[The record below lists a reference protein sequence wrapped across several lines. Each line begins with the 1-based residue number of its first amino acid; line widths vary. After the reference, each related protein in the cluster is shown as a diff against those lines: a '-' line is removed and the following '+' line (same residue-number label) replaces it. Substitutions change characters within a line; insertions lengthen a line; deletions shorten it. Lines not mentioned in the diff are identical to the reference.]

1 MGVKKIMKI
10 KNTITMLMITCLLLC
25 ISMFGILIINV
36 IDRRVA
42 PINQVEFEEEKALEK
57 EDIEWNVS
65 FDYEK
70 ISHYILTDEMLEEK
84 FYLDNIPT
92 EYGDAFLYYT
102 KDRKEMRPYFFSLMM
117 HESNGFK
124 AFKNKN
130 KDGSYDYGP
139 SQLNSNNIKN
149 EKFRNWYNPKDESHI
164 TNRYCFYMVM
174 SINFYWDLVNKY
186 GYDYAFYAYNGGEKT
201 VKLIKNKSSHN
212 TSLIKT
218 VKAYD
223 SAVRKKMQL
232 TETNIKNYVV
242 QKRAEHINELRYKIN
257 ERFNDINLES
267 LEQVAKSKSESNNSI
282 LQNTNEFGNYNVF
295 YIRRED
301 LLQFEIKEGVVIG
314 ETIIGTLN
322 I

>member
-1 MGVKKIMKI
+1 MKTNN
-10 KNTITMLMITCLLLC
+10 KNVNSILMITCVLLC
-25 ISMFGILIINV
+25 ISILGILIIDV
-36 IDRRVA
+36 IDSRVA
-42 PINQVEFEEEKALEK
+42 PINQVELEEEKILEK
-57 EDIEWNVS
+57 EDIEWNIS

-70 ISHYILTDEMLEEK
+70 ISHHILTDEMLEEN

-102 KDRKEMRPYFFSLMM
+102 KDKKEMRPYFFSLMM
-117 HESNGFK
+117 HESNGFT
-124 AFKNKN
+124 AFKHKN

-186 GYDYAFYAYNGGEKT
+186 GYDYAFYAYNGGERT
-201 VKLIKNKSSHN
+201 VKLIKNKSSRN
-212 TSLIKT
+212 ASL
-218 VKAYD
+218 VKAVKSYD
-223 SAVRKKMQL
+223 AAVRKRMQQA
-232 TETNIKNYVV
+232 EKNLEKYVA
-242 QKRAEHINELRYKIN
+242 QKRAEHIDELQYKIIEN
-257 ERFNDINLES
+257 FNDIRL
-267 LEQVAKSKSESNNSI
+267 VALDRSKNKSNDSI
-282 LQNTNEFGNYNVF
+282 LQDTNEFGNYNIF

>member
-1 MGVKKIMKI
+1 MKTNN
-10 KNTITMLMITCLLLC
+10 KNDISILLISCAFIC
-25 ISMFGILIINV
+25 ISVFGILILDNINSR
-36 IDRRVA
+36 IA
-42 PINQVEFEEEKALEK
+42 PIDQIELEEEKIIEK
-57 EDIEWNVS
+57 RDIEWRVS

-70 ISHYILTDEMLEEK
+70 ISHYILSDETLEEN
-84 FYLDNIPT
+84 FYLDNIPI

-102 KDRKEMRPYFFSLMM
+102 RNRKEMRPYFFSLML
-117 HESNGFK
+117 HESNGFTS
-124 AFKNKN
+124 FKNRN

-149 EKFRNWYNPKDESHI
+149 KNFRNWYNPKDESHI

-223 SAVRKKMQL
+223 SAVRKQMQL
-232 TETNIKNYVV
+232 TEMNIKNYIV
-242 QKRAEHINELRYKIN
+242 QKRAEHINELRYKIT
-257 ERFNDINLES
+257 ESFNDINLES
-267 LEQVAKSKSESNNSI
+267 LEQVANSKSESNNSI

>member
-1 MGVKKIMKI
+1 MKTNN
-10 KNTITMLMITCLLLC
+10 KNVNSILMVTCVLLC
-25 ISMFGILIINV
+25 ISILGILIIDV
-36 IDRRVA
+36 INSRVA
-42 PINQVEFEEEKALEK
+42 PINQVELEEEKILEK
-57 EDIEWNVS
+57 EDIEWNIS

-70 ISHYILTDEMLEEK
+70 ISHHILTDEMLEEN

-102 KDRKEMRPYFFSLMM
+102 KDKKEMRPYFFSLMM
-117 HESNGFK
+117 HESNGFT
-124 AFKNKN
+124 AFKHKN

-186 GYDYAFYAYNGGEKT
+186 GYDYAFYAYNGGERT
-201 VKLIKNKSSHN
+201 VKLIKNKSSRN
-212 TSLIKT
+212 ASL
-218 VKAYD
+218 VKAVKSYD
-223 SAVRKKMQL
+223 AAVRKRMQQA
-232 TETNIKNYVV
+232 EKNLEKYVA
-242 QKRAEHINELRYKIN
+242 QKRAEHIDELQYKIIEN
-257 ERFNDINLES
+257 FNDIRL
-267 LEQVAKSKSESNNSI
+267 VALDRSKNKSKSNDSI
-282 LQNTNEFGNYNVF
+282 LQDTDKFGNYDVF
-295 YIRRED
+295 YIRRKD

>member
-1 MGVKKIMKI
+1 MKTNN
-10 KNTITMLMITCLLLC
+10 KNVNSILMATCVLLC
-25 ISMFGILIINV
+25 ISILGILIIDV
-36 IDRRVA
+36 IDSRVA
-42 PINQVEFEEEKALEK
+42 PINQVELEEEKILEK
-57 EDIEWNVS
+57 EDIEWNIS

-70 ISHYILTDEMLEEK
+70 ISHHILTDEMLEEN

-102 KDRKEMRPYFFSLMM
+102 KDKKEMRPYFFSLMM
-117 HESNGFK
+117 HESNGFT
-124 AFKNKN
+124 AFKHKN

-149 EKFRNWYNPKDESHI
+149 EKFRKWYNPKDESHI

-186 GYDYAFYAYNGGEKT
+186 GYDYAFYAYNGGERT
-201 VKLIKNKSSHN
+201 VKLIKNKSSRN
-212 TSLIKT
+212 ASLIKA
-218 VKAYD
+218 VKSYD
-223 SAVRKKMQL
+223 AAVRKRMQQA
-232 TETNIKNYVV
+232 EKNLEKYVA
-242 QKRAEHINELRYKIN
+242 QKRAEHIDELQYKIIEN
-257 ERFNDINLES
+257 FNDIRLIALDRSKN
-267 LEQVAKSKSESNNSI
+267 KSKSNDSI
-282 LQNTNEFGNYNVF
+282 LQDTNEFGNYNIF

-301 LLQFEIKEGVVIG
+301 FLQFEIKEGVVIG

>member
-1 MGVKKIMKI
+1 MKTNN
-10 KNTITMLMITCLLLC
+10 KNVNSILMITCVLLC
-25 ISMFGILIINV
+25 ISILGILIIDV
-36 IDRRVA
+36 IDSRVA
-42 PINQVEFEEEKALEK
+42 PINQVELEEEKILEK
-57 EDIEWNVS
+57 EDIEWNIS

-70 ISHYILTDEMLEEK
+70 ISHHILTDEMLEEN

-102 KDRKEMRPYFFSLMM
+102 KDKKEMRPYFFSLMM
-117 HESNGFK
+117 HESNGFT
-124 AFKNKN
+124 AFKHKN

-186 GYDYAFYAYNGGEKT
+186 GYDYAFYAYNGGERT

-212 TSLIKT
+212 ASL
-218 VKAYD
+218 VKAVKSYD
-223 SAVRKKMQL
+223 AAVRKRMQQA
-232 TETNIKNYVV
+232 EKNLEKYVA
-242 QKRAEHINELRYKIN
+242 QKRAEHIDELQYKIIEN
-257 ERFNDINLES
+257 FNDIRL
-267 LEQVAKSKSESNNSI
+267 VALDRSKNKSKSNDSI
-282 LQNTNEFGNYNVF
+282 LQDTNEFGNYNVF
-295 YIRRED
+295 YIRREN

>member
-1 MGVKKIMKI
+1 MKI
-10 KNTITMLMITCLLLC
+10 KNTITMLMVICLLLC

-57 EDIEWNVS
+57 EDIKWNVS

-84 FYLDNIPT
+84 FYLDNIPA

-186 GYDYAFYAYNGGEKT
+186 GYDYAFYAYNGGERT

-212 TSLIKT
+212 ASLIKA
-218 VKAYD
+218 VKLYD
-223 SAVRKKMQL
+223 AAVRKQMQQAEINL
-232 TETNIKNYVV
+232 ENYRV
-242 QKRAEHINELRYKIN
+242 QKRAEHINELQCKIT
-257 ERFNDINLES
+257 ES
-267 LEQVAKSKSESNNSI
+267 FYSVRLTSLDRSTKDKSNNFMV
-282 LQNTNEFGNYNVF
+282 LQDTNKFGNNDVF

-301 LLQFEIKEGVVIG
+301 LLQFEIKEGVVVG
-314 ETIIGTLN
+314 ETIIGTFN

>member
-1 MGVKKIMKI
+1 MKTNN
-10 KNTITMLMITCLLLC
+10 KNVNSILMITCVLLC
-25 ISMFGILIINV
+25 ISILGILIIDV
-36 IDRRVA
+36 IDSRVA
-42 PINQVEFEEEKALEK
+42 PINQVELEEEKILEK
-57 EDIEWNVS
+57 EDIEWNIS

-70 ISHYILTDEMLEEK
+70 ISHHILTDEMLEEN

-102 KDRKEMRPYFFSLMM
+102 KDKKEMRPYFFSLMM
-117 HESNGFK
+117 HESNGFT
-124 AFKNKN
+124 AFKHKN

-186 GYDYAFYAYNGGEKT
+186 GYDYAFYAYNGGERT
-201 VKLIKNKSSHN
+201 VKLIKNKSSRN
-212 TSLIKT
+212 ASLIKA
-218 VKAYD
+218 VKSYD
-223 SAVRKKMQL
+223 AAVRKRMQQA
-232 TETNIKNYVV
+232 EKNLEKYVA
-242 QKRAEHINELRYKIN
+242 QKRAEHIDELQYKIIEN
-257 ERFNDINLES
+257 FNDIRL
-267 LEQVAKSKSESNNSI
+267 VALDRSKNKSKSNDSI
-282 LQNTNEFGNYNVF
+282 LQDTNEFGNYNIF

-314 ETIIGTLN
+314 ETIIGPLN

>member
-1 MGVKKIMKI
+1 MKTNN
-10 KNTITMLMITCLLLC
+10 KNVNSILMITCVLLC
-25 ISMFGILIINV
+25 ISILGILIIDV
-36 IDRRVA
+36 IDSRVA
-42 PINQVEFEEEKALEK
+42 PINQVELEEEKILEK
-57 EDIEWNVS
+57 EDIEWNIS

-70 ISHYILTDEMLEEK
+70 ISHHILTDEILEEN

-102 KDRKEMRPYFFSLMM
+102 KDKKEMRPYFFSLMM
-117 HESNGFK
+117 HESNGFT
-124 AFKNKN
+124 AFKHKN

-186 GYDYAFYAYNGGEKT
+186 GYDYAFYAYNGGERT
-201 VKLIKNKSSHN
+201 VKLIKNKSSRN
-212 TSLIKT
+212 ASLIKA
-218 VKAYD
+218 VKSYD
-223 SAVRKKMQL
+223 AAVRKRMEQA
-232 TETNIKNYVV
+232 EKNLEKYVA
-242 QKRAEHINELRYKIN
+242 QKRAEYIDELQYKIIEN
-257 ERFNDINLES
+257 FNDIRL
-267 LEQVAKSKSESNNSI
+267 VALDRSKNKSKSNDSI
-282 LQNTNEFGNYNVF
+282 LQDTNEFGNYNVF

>member
-1 MGVKKIMKI
+1 MKTNN
-10 KNTITMLMITCLLLC
+10 KNVNSILMITCVLLC
-25 ISMFGILIINV
+25 ISILGILIIDV
-36 IDRRVA
+36 IDSRVA
-42 PINQVEFEEEKALEK
+42 PINQVELEEEKILEK
-57 EDIEWNVS
+57 DDIEWNVS

-70 ISHYILTDEMLEEK
+70 ISHHILTDEMLEEN

-102 KDRKEMRPYFFSLMM
+102 KDKKEMRPYFFSLMM
-117 HESNGFK
+117 HESNGFT
-124 AFKNKN
+124 AFKHKN

-149 EKFRNWYNPKDESHI
+149 EKFRKWYNPKDESHI

-186 GYDYAFYAYNGGEKT
+186 GYDYAFYAYNGGERT
-201 VKLIKNKSSHN
+201 VKLIKNKSSRN
-212 TSLIKT
+212 ASLIKA
-218 VKAYD
+218 VKSYD
-223 SAVRKKMQL
+223 AAVRKRMQQA
-232 TETNIKNYVV
+232 EKNLEKYVA
-242 QKRAEHINELRYKIN
+242 QKRAEHIDELQYKIIEN
-257 ERFNDINLES
+257 FNDIRL
-267 LEQVAKSKSESNNSI
+267 VALDRSKNKSKSNDSI
-282 LQNTNEFGNYNVF
+282 LQDTNEFGNYNVF

-301 LLQFEIKEGVVIG
+301 FLQFEIKEGVVIG

>member
-1 MGVKKIMKI
+1 MKTNN
-10 KNTITMLMITCLLLC
+10 KNVNSILMVTCVLLC
-25 ISMFGILIINV
+25 ISILGILIIDV
-36 IDRRVA
+36 IDSRVA
-42 PINQVEFEEEKALEK
+42 PINQVELEEEKILEK
-57 EDIEWNVS
+57 EDIEWNIS

-70 ISHYILTDEMLEEK
+70 ISHHILTDEMLEEN

-102 KDRKEMRPYFFSLMM
+102 KDKKEMRPYFFSLMM
-117 HESNGFK
+117 HESNGFT
-124 AFKNKN
+124 AFKHKN

-186 GYDYAFYAYNGGEKT
+186 GYDYAFYAYNGGERT
-201 VKLIKNKSSHN
+201 VKLIKNKSSRN
-212 TSLIKT
+212 ASLIKA
-218 VKAYD
+218 VKSYD
-223 SAVRKKMQL
+223 AAVRKRMQQAEINL
-232 TETNIKNYVV
+232 EKYVA
-242 QKRAEHINELRYKIN
+242 QKRAEHIDELQYKIIEN
-257 ERFNDINLES
+257 FNDIRLIVLNR
-267 LEQVAKSKSESNNSI
+267 SKSNDSI
-282 LQNTNEFGNYNVF
+282 LQDTNELGNYNIF

-301 LLQFEIKEGVVIG
+301 LLQFEIKEGIIIG

>member
-1 MGVKKIMKI
+1 MKTNN
-10 KNTITMLMITCLLLC
+10 KNVNSILMITCVLLC
-25 ISMFGILIINV
+25 ISILGILIIDV
-36 IDRRVA
+36 IDSRVA
-42 PINQVEFEEEKALEK
+42 PINQVELEEEKILEK
-57 EDIEWNVS
+57 EDIEWNIS

-70 ISHYILTDEMLEEK
+70 ISHHILTDEMLEEN

-117 HESNGFK
+117 HESNGFT
-124 AFKNKN
+124 AFKHKN

-186 GYDYAFYAYNGGEKT
+186 GYDYAFYAYNGGERT
-201 VKLIKNKSSHN
+201 VKLIKNKSSSN
-212 TSLIKT
+212 ASLIKA
-218 VKAYD
+218 VKSYD
-223 SAVRKKMQL
+223 AAVRKRMQQA
-232 TETNIKNYVV
+232 EKNLEKYVA
-242 QKRAEHINELRYKIN
+242 QKRAEHIDELQYKIIEN
-257 ERFNDINLES
+257 FNDIRLIALDRSKN
-267 LEQVAKSKSESNNSI
+267 KSKSNDSI
-282 LQNTNEFGNYNVF
+282 LQDTNEFGNYNIF

>member
-1 MGVKKIMKI
+1 MKTNN
-10 KNTITMLMITCLLLC
+10 KNVNSILMVTCLLLC
-25 ISMFGILIINV
+25 ISILGILIIDV
-36 IDRRVA
+36 IDSRVA
-42 PINQVEFEEEKALEK
+42 PINQVELEEEKILEK
-57 EDIEWNVS
+57 EDIEWNIS

-70 ISHYILTDEMLEEK
+70 ISHHILTDEMLEEN

-102 KDRKEMRPYFFSLMM
+102 KDKKEMRPYFFSLMM
-117 HESNGFK
+117 HESNGFT
-124 AFKNKN
+124 AFKHKN

-149 EKFRNWYNPKDESHI
+149 EKFRKWYNPKDESHI

-186 GYDYAFYAYNGGEKT
+186 GYDYAFYAYNGGERT
-201 VKLIKNKSSHN
+201 VKLIKNKSSRN
-212 TSLIKT
+212 ASL
-218 VKAYD
+218 VKAVKSYD
-223 SAVRKKMQL
+223 AAVRKRMQQAEKNL
-232 TETNIKNYVV
+232 KNYVA
-242 QKRAEHINELRYKIN
+242 QKRAEHIDELQYKIIEN
-257 ERFNDINLES
+257 FDDIRL
-267 LEQVAKSKSESNNSI
+267 VALDQSKNKSKSNDSN
-282 LQNTNEFGNYNVF
+282 LQDTNEFGNYNIF

-301 LLQFEIKEGVVIG
+301 FLQFEIKEGVVIG

>member
-1 MGVKKIMKI
+1 MKTNN
-10 KNTITMLMITCLLLC
+10 KNVNSILMVTCVLLC
-25 ISMFGILIINV
+25 ISILGILIIDV
-36 IDRRVA
+36 IDSRVA
-42 PINQVEFEEEKALEK
+42 PINQVELEEEKILEK
-57 EDIEWNVS
+57 EDIEWNIS

-70 ISHYILTDEMLEEK
+70 ISHHILTDEMLEEN

-102 KDRKEMRPYFFSLMM
+102 KDKKEMRPYFFSLMM
-117 HESNGFK
+117 HESNGFT
-124 AFKNKN
+124 AFKHKN

-149 EKFRNWYNPKDESHI
+149 EKFRNWYNPKDESHS

-186 GYDYAFYAYNGGEKT
+186 GYDYAFYAYNGGERT
-201 VKLIKNKSSHN
+201 VKLIKNKSSRN
-212 TSLIKT
+212 ASLIKA
-218 VKAYD
+218 VKSYD
-223 SAVRKKMQL
+223 AAVRKRMQQA
-232 TETNIKNYVV
+232 EKNLEKYVA
-242 QKRAEHINELRYKIN
+242 QKRAEHIDELQYKIIEN
-257 ERFNDINLES
+257 FNDIRLLALDRSKN
-267 LEQVAKSKSESNNSI
+267 KSKSNDSI
-282 LQNTNEFGNYNVF
+282 LQDTNEFGNYNIF

>member
-1 MGVKKIMKI
+1 MKTNN
-10 KNTITMLMITCLLLC
+10 KNVNSILMITCVLLC
-25 ISMFGILIINV
+25 ISILGILIIDV
-36 IDRRVA
+36 IDSRIA
-42 PINQVEFEEEKALEK
+42 PINQVELEEEKILEK
-57 EDIEWNVS
+57 EDIEWNIS

-70 ISHYILTDEMLEEK
+70 ISHHILTDEMLEEN

-102 KDRKEMRPYFFSLMM
+102 KDKKEMRPYFFSLMM
-117 HESNGFK
+117 HESNGFT
-124 AFKNKN
+124 AFKHKN

-186 GYDYAFYAYNGGEKT
+186 GYDYAFYAYNGGERT
-201 VKLIKNKSSHN
+201 VKLIKNKSSRN
-212 TSLIKT
+212 ASLIKA
-218 VKAYD
+218 VKSYD
-223 SAVRKKMQL
+223 AAVRKRMQQA
-232 TETNIKNYVV
+232 EKNLEKYIA
-242 QKRAEHINELRYKIN
+242 QKRAEHIDELQYKIIEN
-257 ERFNDINLES
+257 FNDIRL
-267 LEQVAKSKSESNNSI
+267 VALDRSKNKSKSNDSI
-282 LQNTNEFGNYNVF
+282 LQDTNEFGNYNIF

-301 LLQFEIKEGVVIG
+301 LLQFEIKEGVIIG

>member
-1 MGVKKIMKI
+1 MKTNN
-10 KNTITMLMITCLLLC
+10 KNVNSILMVTCVLLC
-25 ISMFGILIINV
+25 ISILGILIIDV
-36 IDRRVA
+36 IDSRVA
-42 PINQVEFEEEKALEK
+42 PINQVELEEEKILEK
-57 EDIEWNVS
+57 EDIEWNIS

-70 ISHYILTDEMLEEK
+70 ISHHILTDEMLEEN

-102 KDRKEMRPYFFSLMM
+102 KDKKEMRPYFFSLMM
-117 HESNGFK
+117 HESNGFT
-124 AFKNKN
+124 AFKHKN

-186 GYDYAFYAYNGGEKT
+186 GYDYAFYAYNGGERT
-201 VKLIKNKSSHN
+201 VKLIKNKSSRN
-212 TSLIKT
+212 ASLIKA
-218 VKAYD
+218 VKSYD
-223 SAVRKKMQL
+223 AAVRKRMQQA
-232 TETNIKNYVV
+232 EKNLEKYVA
-242 QKRAEHINELRYKIN
+242 QKRAEHIDELQYKIIEN
-257 ERFNDINLES
+257 FNDIRLVVLDRSKN
-267 LEQVAKSKSESNNSI
+267 KSKSNDSI
-282 LQNTNEFGNYNVF
+282 LQDTNEFGNYNIF

>member
-1 MGVKKIMKI
+1 MKTNN
-10 KNTITMLMITCLLLC
+10 KNVNSILMVTCVLLC
-25 ISMFGILIINV
+25 ISILGILIINV
-36 IDRRVA
+36 IDSRVA
-42 PINQVEFEEEKALEK
+42 PINQIELEEEKNLEK
-57 EDIEWNVS
+57 EDIEWNIS

-70 ISHYILTDEMLEEK
+70 ISHHILTDEMLEEN

-102 KDRKEMRPYFFSLMM
+102 KDKKEMRPYFFSLMM
-117 HESNGFK
+117 HESNGFT
-124 AFKNKN
+124 AFKHKN

-149 EKFRNWYNPKDESHI
+149 EKFRKWYNPKDESHI

-186 GYDYAFYAYNGGEKT
+186 GYDYAFYAYNGGERT
-201 VKLIKNKSSHN
+201 VKLIKNKSSRN
-212 TSLIKT
+212 ASL
-218 VKAYD
+218 VKAVKSYD
-223 SAVRKKMQL
+223 AAVRKRMQQA
-232 TETNIKNYVV
+232 EKNLEKYVAR
-242 QKRAEHINELRYKIN
+242 KRAEHIDELQYKIIEN
-257 ERFNDINLES
+257 FDDIRLVVLNRSNKNKSND
-267 LEQVAKSKSESNNSI
+267 SI
-282 LQNTNEFGNYNVF
+282 LQDTNEFGNYNIF

-301 LLQFEIKEGVVIG
+301 FLQFEIKEGVVIG

>member
-1 MGVKKIMKI
+1 MKTNN
-10 KNTITMLMITCLLLC
+10 KNVISMLMVACLLLC
-25 ISMFGILIINV
+25 ISMFGILILTMNV
-36 IDRRVA
+36 IDSKVA
-42 PINQVEFEEEKALEK
+42 PINQVEFEEEKVLEK
-57 EDIEWNVS
+57 EDIKWDVS

-70 ISHYILTDEMLEEK
+70 ISHYLLSDEMLEEN
-84 FYLDNIPT
+84 FYLDNIPA

-117 HESNGFK
+117 HESNGFT
-124 AFKNKN
+124 AFKHKN

-164 TNRYCFYMVM
+164 TNKYCFYMVM
-174 SINFYWDLVNKY
+174 SMNFYWDLVNKY
-186 GYDYAFYAYNGGEKT
+186 GYDYAFYAYNGGERT

-212 TSLIKT
+212 ASL
-218 VKAYD
+218 VKAVKTYD
-223 SAVRKKMQL
+223 IAVRKQMQL
-232 TETNIKNYVV
+232 AEINLENYVV
-242 QKRAEHINELRYKIN
+242 QKRAEHINELQYKIAN
-257 ERFNDINLES
+257 SIHNIHLAALERADKN
-267 LEQVAKSKSESNNSI
+267 ESNNTI
-282 LQNTNEFGNYNVF
+282 LQDTNEFGNYNIF

-314 ETIIGTLN
+314 KTIIGTFN

>member
-1 MGVKKIMKI
+1 MKL
-10 KNTITMLMITCLLLC
+10 KNTNLLLVTACILIC
-25 ISMFGILIINV
+25 ISMFGILIFTV
-36 IDRRVA
+36 IDKAVA
-42 PINQVEFEEEKALEK
+42 SINKAEIEEEAVLKK
-57 EDIEWNVS
+57 EDIEWEVT

-70 ISHYILTDEMLEEK
+70 ISHHILSDKILEEN
-84 FYLDNIPT
+84 FYLDNIPI

-102 KDRKEMRPYFFSLMM
+102 KNRKEMRPYFFSLMM
-117 HESNGFK
+117 HESNGFT
-124 AFKNKN
+124 AFKHKN

-186 GYDYAFYAYNGGEKT
+186 GYDYAFYAYNGGERT

-212 TSLIKT
+212 ASLIKA
-218 VKAYD
+218 VKSYD
-223 SAVRKKMQL
+223 AAVRKQMQQAEINL
-232 TETNIKNYVV
+232 ENYRV
-242 QKRAEHINELRYKIN
+242 QKRAEHINELQCKIT
-257 ERFNDINLES
+257 ESFYSVCLES
-267 LEQVAKSKSESNNSI
+267 IEQSIKDKSNNLVV
-282 LQNTNEFGNYNVF
+282 LQDTDKFGNNDVF

-301 LLQFEIKEGVVIG
+301 LLQFEIKEGVVVG

>member
-1 MGVKKIMKI
+1 MKL
-10 KNTITMLMITCLLLC
+10 KNTNLLLVAACILLC
-25 ISMFGILIINV
+25 ISMFGILIFTV
-36 IDRRVA
+36 IDKEVA
-42 PINQVEFEEEKALEK
+42 SINKAEIEEEVVLKK
-57 EDIEWNVS
+57 EDIEWEVT

-70 ISHYILTDEMLEEK
+70 ISHHILSDEILEEN
-84 FYLDNIPT
+84 FYLDNIPI

-102 KDRKEMRPYFFSLMM
+102 KNRKEMRPYFFSLMM
-117 HESNGFK
+117 HESNGFT
-124 AFKNKN
+124 AFKHKN

-223 SAVRKKMQL
+223 SAVRKQMQL
-232 TETNIKNYVV
+232 TEINLKNYVV
-242 QKRAEHINELRYKIN
+242 RKRAEHINELQYKIA
-257 ERFNDINLES
+257 ESFHDINLES
-267 LEQVAKSKSESNNSI
+267 LEQIAKSKSESNNSI

-301 LLQFEIKEGVVIG
+301 LLQFEIKEGVVVG

>member
-1 MGVKKIMKI
+1 MKTNN
-10 KNTITMLMITCLLLC
+10 KNVNSILMVTCVLLC
-25 ISMFGILIINV
+25 ISILGILIIDV
-36 IDRRVA
+36 IDSRVA
-42 PINQVEFEEEKALEK
+42 PINQVELEEEKILEK
-57 EDIEWNVS
+57 EDIEWNIS

-70 ISHYILTDEMLEEK
+70 ISHHILTDEMLEEN

-102 KDRKEMRPYFFSLMM
+102 KDKKEMRPYFFSLMM
-117 HESNGFK
+117 HESNGFT
-124 AFKNKN
+124 AFKHKN

-186 GYDYAFYAYNGGEKT
+186 GYDYAFYAYNGGERT
-201 VKLIKNKSSHN
+201 VKLIKNKSSRN
-212 TSLIKT
+212 ASLIKA
-218 VKAYD
+218 VKSYD
-223 SAVRKKMQL
+223 AAVRKRMQQA
-232 TETNIKNYVV
+232 EKNLEKYVA
-242 QKRAEHINELRYKIN
+242 QKRAEHIDELQYKIIEN
-257 ERFNDINLES
+257 FNDIRLIALDRSKN
-267 LEQVAKSKSESNNSI
+267 KSKSNDSI
-282 LQNTNEFGNYNVF
+282 LQDTNEFGNYNIF

>member
-1 MGVKKIMKI
+1 MKTNN
-10 KNTITMLMITCLLLC
+10 KNVNSILMITCVLLC
-25 ISMFGILIINV
+25 ISILGILIIDV
-36 IDRRVA
+36 IDSRVA
-42 PINQVEFEEEKALEK
+42 PINQVELEEEKILEK
-57 EDIEWNVS
+57 EDIEWNIS

-70 ISHYILTDEMLEEK
+70 ISHHILTDEMLEEN

-102 KDRKEMRPYFFSLMM
+102 KDKKEMRPYFFSLMM
-117 HESNGFK
+117 HESNGFT
-124 AFKNKN
+124 AFKHKN

-186 GYDYAFYAYNGGEKT
+186 GYDYAFYAYNGGERT
-201 VKLIKNKSSHN
+201 VKLIKNKSSRN
-212 TSLIKT
+212 ASLIKA
-218 VKAYD
+218 VKSYD
-223 SAVRKKMQL
+223 AAVRKRMQQA
-232 TETNIKNYVV
+232 EKNLEKYVA
-242 QKRAEHINELRYKIN
+242 QKRAEHIDELQYKIIEN
-257 ERFNDINLES
+257 FNDIRL
-267 LEQVAKSKSESNNSI
+267 VALDRSKNKSKSNDSI
-282 LQNTNEFGNYNVF
+282 LQDTNEFGNYNIF

-314 ETIIGTLN
+314 ETIIGILN

>member
-1 MGVKKIMKI
+1 MKTNN
-10 KNTITMLMITCLLLC
+10 KNVNSILMVTCVLLC
-25 ISMFGILIINV
+25 ISILGILIIDV
-36 IDRRVA
+36 IDSRVA
-42 PINQVEFEEEKALEK
+42 PINQVELEEEKILEK
-57 EDIEWNVS
+57 EDIEWNIS

-70 ISHYILTDEMLEEK
+70 ISHHILTDEMLEEN

-102 KDRKEMRPYFFSLMM
+102 KDKKEMRPYFFSLMM
-117 HESNGFK
+117 HESNGFT
-124 AFKNKN
+124 AFKHKN
-130 KDGSYDYGP
+130 KDGSYDYGL

-149 EKFRNWYNPKDESHI
+149 EKFRKWYNHKDESHI

-186 GYDYAFYAYNGGEKT
+186 GYDYAFYAYNGGERT
-201 VKLIKNKSSHN
+201 VKLIKNKSSRN
-212 TSLIKT
+212 ASLIKA
-218 VKAYD
+218 VKSYD
-223 SAVRKKMQL
+223 AAVRKRMQQA
-232 TETNIKNYVV
+232 EKNLEKYVA
-242 QKRAEHINELRYKIN
+242 QKRAEHIDELQYKIIEN
-257 ERFNDINLES
+257 FNDIRL
-267 LEQVAKSKSESNNSI
+267 VALDRSKNKSKSNDSI
-282 LQNTNEFGNYNVF
+282 LQDTNEFGNYNIF

>member
-1 MGVKKIMKI
+1 MKTNN
-10 KNTITMLMITCLLLC
+10 KNVNSILMVTCVLLC
-25 ISMFGILIINV
+25 ISILGILIINV
-36 IDRRVA
+36 IDSRVA
-42 PINQVEFEEEKALEK
+42 PINQVELEEEKILEK
-57 EDIEWNVS
+57 EDIEWNIS

-70 ISHYILTDEMLEEK
+70 ISHHILTDEMLEEN

-102 KDRKEMRPYFFSLMM
+102 KDKKEIRPYFFSLMM
-117 HESNGFK
+117 HESNGFT
-124 AFKNKN
+124 AFKHKN

-149 EKFRNWYNPKDESHI
+149 EKFRKWYNPKDESHI

-186 GYDYAFYAYNGGEKT
+186 GYDYAFYAYNGGERT
-201 VKLIKNKSSHN
+201 VKLIKNKSSRN
-212 TSLIKT
+212 ASLIKA
-218 VKAYD
+218 VKSYD
-223 SAVRKKMQL
+223 AAVRKRMQQA
-232 TETNIKNYVV
+232 EKNLEKYVA
-242 QKRAEHINELRYKIN
+242 QKRAEHIDELQYKITEN
-257 ERFNDINLES
+257 FNDIRL
-267 LEQVAKSKSESNNSI
+267 VALNRSNKNKSNDSI
-282 LQNTNEFGNYNVF
+282 LQDTNEFGNYNIF

-301 LLQFEIKEGVVIG
+301 FLQFEIKEGVVIG

>member
-1 MGVKKIMKI
+1 MKTNN
-10 KNTITMLMITCLLLC
+10 KNVNSILMITCVLLC
-25 ISMFGILIINV
+25 ISILGILIIDV
-36 IDRRVA
+36 IDSRVA
-42 PINQVEFEEEKALEK
+42 PINQVELEEEKILEK
-57 EDIEWNVS
+57 EDIEWNIS

-70 ISHYILTDEMLEEK
+70 ISHHILTDEMLEEN

-102 KDRKEMRPYFFSLMM
+102 KDKKEMRPYFFSLMM
-117 HESNGFK
+117 HESNGFT
-124 AFKNKN
+124 AFKHKN

-174 SINFYWDLVNKY
+174 SMNFYWDLVNKY
-186 GYDYAFYAYNGGEKT
+186 GYDYAFYAYNGGERT
-201 VKLIKNKSSHN
+201 VKLIKNKSSRN
-212 TSLIKT
+212 ASLIKA
-218 VKAYD
+218 VKSYD
-223 SAVRKKMQL
+223 AAVRKRMQQA
-232 TETNIKNYVV
+232 EKNLEKYVA
-242 QKRAEHINELRYKIN
+242 QKRAEHIDELQYKIIEN
-257 ERFNDINLES
+257 FNDIRL
-267 LEQVAKSKSESNNSI
+267 VALDRSKNKSKSNDSI
-282 LQNTNEFGNYNVF
+282 LQDTNEFGNYNIF

-314 ETIIGTLN
+314 ETIIGILN

>member
-1 MGVKKIMKI
+1 MKTNN
-10 KNTITMLMITCLLLC
+10 KNVNSILMVTCVLLC
-25 ISMFGILIINV
+25 ISILGILIIDV
-36 IDRRVA
+36 IDSRVA
-42 PINQVEFEEEKALEK
+42 PINQVELEEEKILEK
-57 EDIEWNVS
+57 EDIEWNIS

-70 ISHYILTDEMLEEK
+70 ISHHILTDEMLEEN

-102 KDRKEMRPYFFSLMM
+102 KDKKEMRPYFFSLMM
-117 HESNGFK
+117 HESNGFT
-124 AFKNKN
+124 AFKHKN

-186 GYDYAFYAYNGGEKT
+186 GYDYAFYAYNGGERT
-201 VKLIKNKSSHN
+201 VKLIKNKSSRN
-212 TSLIKT
+212 ASLIKA
-218 VKAYD
+218 VKSYD
-223 SAVRKKMQL
+223 AAVRKRMQQA
-232 TETNIKNYVV
+232 EKNLEKYVA
-242 QKRAEHINELRYKIN
+242 QKRAEHIDELQYKIIEN
-257 ERFNDINLES
+257 FNDIRL
-267 LEQVAKSKSESNNSI
+267 VALDRSKNKSKSNDSI
-282 LQNTNEFGNYNVF
+282 LQDTNEFGNYNIF

-301 LLQFEIKEGVVIG
+301 FLQFEIKEGVVIG

>member
-1 MGVKKIMKI
+1 MKI
-10 KNTITMLMITCLLLC
+10 KNTITMLMVICLLLC
-25 ISMFGILIINV
+25 ISMFGILIFTV
-36 IDRRVA
+36 IDKEVA
-42 PINQVEFEEEKALEK
+42 SINKAEIEEEAVLKK
-57 EDIEWNVS
+57 EDIEWEVT
-65 FDYEK
+65 FDFEK
-70 ISHYILTDEMLEEK
+70 ISHYILSDEILEEN
-84 FYLDNIPT
+84 FYLDNIPI

-102 KDRKEMRPYFFSLMM
+102 KNRKEMRPYFFSLMM
-117 HESNGFK
+117 HESNGFT
-124 AFKNKN
+124 AFKHKN

-186 GYDYAFYAYNGGEKT
+186 GYDYAFYAYNGGERT

-212 TSLIKT
+212 ASLIKA
-218 VKAYD
+218 VKSYD
-223 SAVRKKMQL
+223 AAVRKQMQQAEINL
-232 TETNIKNYVV
+232 ENYRV
-242 QKRAEHINELRYKIN
+242 QKRAEHINELQCKIT
-257 ERFNDINLES
+257 ESFYSVCLES
-267 LEQVAKSKSESNNSI
+267 IEQSIKDKSNNLVV
-282 LQNTNEFGNYNVF
+282 LQDTDKFGNNDVF

-301 LLQFEIKEGVVIG
+301 LLQFEIKEGVVVG

>member
-174 SINFYWDLVNKY
+174 SMNFYWDLVNKY
-186 GYDYAFYAYNGGEKT
+186 GYDYAFYAYNGGERT
-201 VKLIKNKSSHN
+201 VKLIKNKSSRYA
-212 TSLIKT
+212 SLIKA
-218 VKAYD
+218 VKTYD
-223 SAVRKKMQL
+223 AAVRKQMQL
-232 TETNIKNYVV
+232 AEKNLENYVV
-242 QKRAEHINELRYKIN
+242 QKREEHINELQCMITESFYN
-257 ERFNDINLES
+257 THLTTSER
-267 LEQVAKSKSESNNSI
+267 VAKCESELNNSN
-282 LQNTNEFGNYNVF
+282 LQYTNEFGNYDVL
-295 YIRRED
+295 YIRRKD
-301 LLQFEIKEGVVIG
+301 LLQFEIKEGVVVG
-314 ETIIGTLN
+314 KTIIGTFN

>member
-10 KNTITMLMITCLLLC
+10 KNTISILMITCLLLC

-70 ISHYILTDEMLEEK
+70 ISRYILTDEMLEEK

-174 SINFYWDLVNKY
+174 SMNFYWDLVNKY
-186 GYDYAFYAYNGGEKT
+186 GYDYAFYAYNGGERT

-212 TSLIKT
+212 ASLIKA
-218 VKAYD
+218 VKSYD
-223 SAVRKKMQL
+223 AAVRKQIQQAEINL
-232 TETNIKNYVV
+232 ENYRV
-242 QKRAEHINELRYKIN
+242 QKRAEHINELQCKITESFYN
-257 ERFNDINLES
+257 ICLES
-267 LEQVAKSKSESNNSI
+267 IEQSIKDKSNNLVV
-282 LQNTNEFGNYNVF
+282 LQNTNKFGNNDVF

-301 LLQFEIKEGVVIG
+301 LLQFESKEGVVVC

>member
-1 MGVKKIMKI
+1 
-10 KNTITMLMITCLLLC
+10 MISCACIC
-25 ISMFGILIINV
+25 ISVFGILILDNINSRITP
-36 IDRRVA
+36 IDQ
-42 PINQVEFEEEKALEK
+42 IELEEEKILEK
-57 EDIEWNVS
+57 EDIEWNIS

-70 ISHYILTDEMLEEK
+70 ISHHILTDEMLEEN

-102 KDRKEMRPYFFSLMM
+102 KDKKEMRPYFFSLMM
-117 HESNGFK
+117 HESNGFT
-124 AFKNKN
+124 AFKHKN

-186 GYDYAFYAYNGGEKT
+186 GYDYAFYAYNGGERT
-201 VKLIKNKSSHN
+201 VKLIKNKSSRN
-212 TSLIKT
+212 ASLIKA
-218 VKAYD
+218 VKSYD
-223 SAVRKKMQL
+223 AAVRKRMQQAEINL
-232 TETNIKNYVV
+232 EKYVAK
-242 QKRAEHINELRYKIN
+242 KRAEHIDELQYKIIEN
-257 ERFNDINLES
+257 FNDIRL
-267 LEQVAKSKSESNNSI
+267 VALDRSKNKSKSNDSI
-282 LQNTNEFGNYNVF
+282 LQDTNEFGNYNIF

-301 LLQFEIKEGVVIG
+301 FLQFEIKEGVVIG

>member
-1 MGVKKIMKI
+1 MKL
-10 KNTITMLMITCLLLC
+10 KNTILLLVAACILLC
-25 ISMFGILIINV
+25 ISMFGILVITV
-36 IDRRVA
+36 IDRGIV
-42 PINQVEFEEEKALEK
+42 PINKAKIEKETVLEK
-57 EDIEWNVS
+57 DDIGWKVIFN
-65 FDYEK
+65 YEK
-70 ISHYILTDEMLEEK
+70 ISNYILSDEALEEN
-84 FYLDNIPT
+84 FYLDNIPI

-102 KDRKEMRPYFFSLMM
+102 KNRKEMRPYFFSLMM
-117 HESNGFK
+117 HESNGFTV
-124 AFKNKN
+124 FKHKN
-130 KDGSYDYGP
+130 KDGSHDYGP
-139 SQLNSNNIKN
+139 SHLNSNNIKN
-149 EKFRNWYNPKDESHI
+149 EKFRNWYNPKDESRI
-164 TNRYCFYMVM
+164 TNKYCFYMVM

-223 SAVRKKMQL
+223 SAVRKQMQL
-232 TETNIKNYVV
+232 TEMNIKNYIV
-242 QKRAEHINELRYKIN
+242 QKRAEHINELRYKIT
-257 ERFNDINLES
+257 ESFNDINLES
-267 LEQVAKSKSESNNSI
+267 LEQVANSKSESNNSI

>member
-1 MGVKKIMKI
+1 MKTNN
-10 KNTITMLMITCLLLC
+10 KNVNSILMITCVLLC
-25 ISMFGILIINV
+25 ISILGILIVDVINS
-36 IDRRVA
+36 RVA
-42 PINQVEFEEEKALEK
+42 PINQVELEEEKNLEK
-57 EDIEWNVS
+57 EDIEWNIS

-70 ISHYILTDEMLEEK
+70 ISHHILTDEMLEEN

-102 KDRKEMRPYFFSLMM
+102 KDKKEMRPYFFSLMM
-117 HESNGFK
+117 HESNGFT
-124 AFKNKN
+124 AFKHKN

-186 GYDYAFYAYNGGEKT
+186 GYDYAFYAYNGGERT
-201 VKLIKNKSSHN
+201 VKLIKNKSSRN
-212 TSLIKT
+212 ASLIKA
-218 VKAYD
+218 VKSYD
-223 SAVRKKMQL
+223 AAVRKRMQQA
-232 TETNIKNYVV
+232 EKNLEKYVA
-242 QKRAEHINELRYKIN
+242 QKRAEHIDELQYKIIEN
-257 ERFNDINLES
+257 FNDIRL
-267 LEQVAKSKSESNNSI
+267 VALDRSKNKSKSNDSI
-282 LQNTNEFGNYNVF
+282 LQDTNEFGNYNIF

>member
-1 MGVKKIMKI
+1 MKTNN
-10 KNTITMLMITCLLLC
+10 KNVNSILMVTCVLLC
-25 ISMFGILIINV
+25 ISILGILIIDV
-36 IDRRVA
+36 IYSRVA
-42 PINQVEFEEEKALEK
+42 PINQVELEEEKILEK
-57 EDIEWNVS
+57 EDIEWNIS

-70 ISHYILTDEMLEEK
+70 ISHHILTDEMLEEN

-102 KDRKEMRPYFFSLMM
+102 KDKKEMRPYFFSLMM
-117 HESNGFK
+117 HESNGFT
-124 AFKNKN
+124 AFKHKN

-186 GYDYAFYAYNGGEKT
+186 GYDYAFYAYNGGERT
-201 VKLIKNKSSHN
+201 VKLIKNKSSRN
-212 TSLIKT
+212 ASL
-218 VKAYD
+218 VKAVKSYD
-223 SAVRKKMQL
+223 AAVRKRMQQA
-232 TETNIKNYVV
+232 EKNLEKYVA
-242 QKRAEHINELRYKIN
+242 QKRAEHIDELQYKIIEN
-257 ERFNDINLES
+257 FNDIRLVTLNRS
-267 LEQVAKSKSESNNSI
+267 KNKSKSNDSI
-282 LQNTNEFGNYNVF
+282 LQDTNEFGNYNIF

-301 LLQFEIKEGVVIG
+301 FLQFEIKEGVVIG